1 MRDATVTEI
10 RAGVLLVQPSAELAA
25 PVARKVEI
33 AGRDHFTASE
43 YEALALPE
51 FSFTERHIRDL
62 AEEGNWPK
70 RRRQAR
76 GGGWEYPVSVLP
88 EVARNELKRRQR
100 MQDAEAGKA
109 FIRRDRLKDVL
120 AERSALAGRQAGLVG
135 FVHLDDHRQR
145 EAEARAI
152 IVKACD
158 AYIADEG
165 LPKKRGRELFATAY
179 AKGEIPAEQWVR
191 ELIPTFC
198 ANSIEN
204 WRKHLET
211 EGLSRLAG
219 NYGKHRKGSGK
230 IDSDPEINAFVLGML
245 HDHPHA
251 GADKVIAG
259 LRARFKDRELPSYRT
274 VQRWLKQWKEDN
286 KQLFV
291 AVTNPDAWRSGFKA
305 AGGNASE
312 RIVRLNQRWEFDS
325 TKADIL
331 LADGYR
337 HVIVGVIDVYSRRM
351 KLLVSRTSAAAA
363 VASLTRRALLDWGV
377 PEEAGTDNGSD
388 YVSQHMKRVFLGL
401 DIHQDIAPPFT
412 PEHKPFI
419 ERHFGTFN
427 HDLMELL
434 DGFIGHNV
442 AERKDI
448 EARRSFAQR
457 LMKTGE
463 TVEIR
468 MTAEELQD
476 FCDQWTDNIHAH
488 NPHSG
493 LNGRTPFEVAAA
505 YTGQVAR
512 ISDERALDV
521 LLAEAPGNG
530 GIRTVTKKG
539 IRLDHGMFEHPAL
552 GGLEGQPVRI
562 LLDDA
567 DIGEIFVFDED
578 GAFLCKAIC
587 PERTGIS
594 RKELAVKRQ
603 EHQKKTLAAQKA
615 ALKKAAK
622 EANTKGIAHEILL
635 DRATAAGKLA
645 HLPKRGPEHT
655 TEALREAGRA
665 ARAHEAPKAAPVSEA
680 EATRLKALEAE
691 LAPELPKPALRPA
704 QIIKLDT
711 PEIRFSRAI
720 DIEKR
725 AEAGKPVSDEETRW
739 LAMYRAQPEYRARRK
754 LYEDFGDAVL
764 TA

>member
-1 MRDATVTEI
+1 MGLPGFPATKQGVLKVAAREGWPSRR
-10 RAGVLLVQPSAELAA
+10 RAG
-25 PVARKVEI
+25 
-33 AGRDHFTASE
+33 
-43 YEALALPE
+43 
-51 FSFTERHIRDL
+51 
-62 AEEGNWPK
+62 
-70 RRRQAR
+70 R
-76 GGGWEYPVSVLP
+76 GGGCEYPISVLP
-88 EVARNELKRRQR
+88 EVARNELRRRQR
-100 MQDAEAGKA
+100 IEDAEAGKA

-120 AERSALAGRQAGLVG
+120 SERTALVARQTSLAA
-135 FVHLDDHRQR
+135 FVHLGDRRQR

-165 LPKKRGRELFATAY
+165 ITKKRGRELFAAAY
-179 AKGEIPAEQWVR
+179 AKGEIPAEEWVR
-191 ELIPTFC
+191 ELIPSFC

-204 WRKHLET
+204 WRKLLEN
-211 EGLSRLAG
+211 EGLARLAG
-219 NYGKHRKGSGK
+219 NYGQHRKGTGK
-230 IDSDPEINAFVLGML
+230 IDSDPEMKAFVLGML
-245 HDHPHA
+245 HDHPHT
-251 GADKVIAG
+251 GADKVIKG
-259 LRARFKDRELPSYRT
+259 MRARFKDRELPSFRT
-274 VQRWLKQWKEDN
+274 VQRWLKEWKEDN
-286 KQLFV
+286 AQLFA
-291 AVTNPDAWRSGFKA
+291 AVTNPDAWRSKYKA

-325 TKADIL
+325 TKADLL

-363 VASLTRRALLDWGV
+363 VSSLTRRALLDWG
-377 PEEAGTDNGSD
+377 PCEEAGTDNGSD
-388 YVSQHMKRVFLGL
+388 YISQHMRRVFLGL
-401 DIHQDIAPPFT
+401 GIVHDIAPPFT

-427 HDLMELL
+427 HDMMELL

-539 IRLDHGMFEHPAL
+539 KDIVAAAMVQI
-552 GGLEGQPVRI
+552 GG
-562 LLDDA
+562 
-567 DIGEIFVFDED
+567 
-578 GAFLCKAIC
+578 K
-587 PERTGIS
+587 
-594 RKELAVKRQ
+594 
-603 EHQKKTLAAQKA
+603 
-615 ALKKAAK
+615 
-622 EANTKGIAHEILL
+622 
-635 DRATAAGKLA
+635 
-645 HLPKRGPEHT
+645 
-655 TEALREAGRA
+655 
-665 ARAHEAPKAAPVSEA
+665 
-680 EATRLKALEAE
+680 
-691 LAPELPKPALRPA
+691 
-704 QIIKLDT
+704 
-711 PEIRFSRAI
+711 
-720 DIEKR
+720 
-725 AEAGKPVSDEETRW
+725 
-739 LAMYRAQPEYRARRK
+739 
-754 LYEDFGDAVL
+754 
-764 TA
+764 